1 MEKESFIR
9 DCPPLRIVFMGTPA
23 FAVKTLETI
32 LDSHH
37 QVVGVVTAMDKPAG
51 RGKKIKES
59 DVSIFAKARA
69 LNVLQPENLKD
80 EQFVAQLEALK
91 ADLFVVVAF
100 RMLPKVIWE
109 MPPKGTINLHAS
121 LLPELRG
128 AAPINWAIMNGL
140 KETGVTTFFINEVID
155 TGKIIDQRKVSIGE
169 NMNCGELHDVLKN
182 EGAQLLL
189 ETINQLSRGG
199 IEAMEQESKVSTEAP
214 KIFKKDCAINWEMT
228 GEQIHKHIL
237 GLSPYPA
244 AWCMLYNRKKQEQ
257 FQFKLLASQLNNQSP
272 KKDSKQ
278 LILGENGILFPC
290 SDGYIAIQ
298 ELQAEGKTRMN
309 YKAFIAGNDVS
320 DWELIK
326 N

>member
-1 MEKESFIR
+1 MDFPS
-9 DCPPLRIVFMGTPA
+9 LRIVFMGTPS

-51 RGKKIKES
+51 RGKKIKQS
-59 DVSIFAKARA
+59 DVTVFAKEQG

-80 EQFVAQLEALK
+80 EQFVAQLESLK

-100 RMLPKVIWE
+100 RMLPKVIWTI
-109 MPPKGTINLHAS
+109 PPKGTINLHAS
-121 LLPELRG
+121 LLPALRG

-140 KETGVTTFFINEVID
+140 TETGVTTFFINEVID

-182 EGAQLLL
+182 EGAELLL

-199 IEAMEQESKVSTEAP
+199 IQAMEQETNVSTEAP
-214 KIFKKDCAINWEMT
+214 KIFKKDCEINWNNKSLHIHN
-228 GEQIHKHIL
+228 QIR

-244 AWCMLYNRKKQEQ
+244 AWCILYNRKKQEQ
-257 FQFKLLASQLNNQSP
+257 FQFKLLASELNNQSP
-272 KKDSKQ
+272 KSDSKQ

>member
-1 MEKESFIR
+1 MDFPS
-9 DCPPLRIVFMGTPA
+9 LRIVFMGTPS

-51 RGKKIKES
+51 RGKKIKQS
-59 DVSIFAKARA
+59 DVTVFAKEQG

-80 EQFVAQLEALK
+80 EQFVAQLESLK

-100 RMLPKVIWE
+100 RMLPAVIWA

-121 LLPELRG
+121 LLPHLRG

-140 KETGVTTFFINEVID
+140 TETGVTTFFINEVID

-199 IEAMEQESKVSTEAP
+199 IQALEQETNVSTEAP
-214 KIFKKDCAINWEMT
+214 KIFKKDCEINWNNKSLHIHN
-228 GEQIHKHIL
+228 QIR

-244 AWCMLYNRKKQEQ
+244 AWCILYNRKKQEQ
-257 FQFKLLASQLNNQSP
+257 FQFKLLASELNNQSP

-298 ELQAEGKTRMN
+298 ELQAEGKIRMN

>member
-1 MEKESFIR
+1 MDFPS
-9 DCPPLRIVFMGTPA
+9 LRIVFMGTPS

-51 RGKKIKES
+51 RGKKIKQS
-59 DVSIFAKARA
+59 DVTVFAKEQG

-80 EQFVAQLEALK
+80 EQFVAQLESLK

-100 RMLPKVIWE
+100 RMLPAVIWAI
-109 MPPKGTINLHAS
+109 PPKGTINLHAS
-121 LLPELRG
+121 LLPHLRG

-140 KETGVTTFFINEVID
+140 TETGVTTFFINEVID

-199 IEAMEQESKVSTEAP
+199 IQAMEQETNVSTEAP
-214 KIFKKDCAINWEMT
+214 KIFKKDCEINWNNKSLDIHN
-228 GEQIHKHIL
+228 QIR

-244 AWCMLYNRKKQEQ
+244 AWCILYNRKKQEQ
-257 FQFKLLASQLNNQSP
+257 FQFKLLASELNDQSP
-272 KKDSKQ
+272 KSDSKQ

-309 YKAFIAGNDVS
+309 YKAFIDGNDVS

>member
-1 MEKESFIR
+1 
-9 DCPPLRIVFMGTPA
+9 MGTPS

-37 QVVGVVTAMDKPAG
+37 QVVVVVTAMDKPAG
-51 RGKKIKES
+51 RGKKIKQS
-59 DVSIFAKARA
+59 DVTVFAKEQG

-80 EQFVAQLEALK
+80 EQFVAQLESLK

-100 RMLPKVIWE
+100 RMLPAVIWA

-121 LLPELRG
+121 LLPHLRG

-140 KETGVTTFFINEVID
+140 TETGVTTFFINEVID

-189 ETINQLSRGG
+189 ETINKLSRGG
-199 IEAMEQESKVSTEAP
+199 IQALEQETNVSTEAP
-214 KIFKKDCAINWEMT
+214 KIFKKDCEINWNNKSLHIHN
-228 GEQIHKHIL
+228 QIR

-244 AWCMLYNRKKQEQ
+244 AWCILYNRKKQEQ
-257 FQFKLLASQLNNQSP
+257 FQFKLLASELNNQSP

-278 LILGENGILFPC
+278 LILGENCILFPC

-298 ELQAEGKTRMN
+298 ELQA
-309 YKAFIAGNDVS
+309 
-320 DWELIK
+320 
-326 N
+326 

>member
-1 MEKESFIR
+1 
-9 DCPPLRIVFMGTPA
+9 MGTPS

-59 DVSIFAKARA
+59 DVSIFSKARK

-80 EQFVAQLEALK
+80 EQFVAQLESLK

-100 RMLPKVIWE
+100 RMLPKVIWA

-121 LLPELRG
+121 LLPALRG

-140 KETGVTTFFINEVID
+140 KETGVTTFYINEVID

-182 EGAQLLL
+182 EGAELLL

-199 IEAMEQESKVSTEAP
+199 IQAMEQETNVSTEAP
-214 KIFKKDCAINWEMT
+214 KIFKKDCEINWNNKSLHIHN
-228 GEQIHKHIL
+228 QIR

-244 AWCMLYNRKKQEQ
+244 AWCILYNRKKQEQ

-272 KKDSKQ
+272 KSDSKQ

-309 YKAFIAGNDVS
+309 YKAFIAGNDIS
-320 DWELIK
+320 DWELI
-326 N
+326 

>member
-1 MEKESFIR
+1 
-9 DCPPLRIVFMGTPA
+9 MGTPS

-59 DVSIFAKARA
+59 DITVFAKEQG
-69 LNVLQPENLKD
+69 LNILQPENLKD
-80 EQFVAQLEALK
+80 EQFVAQLEELK

-100 RMLPKVIWE
+100 RMLPKVIWA

-121 LLPELRG
+121 LLPALRG

-140 KETGVTTFFINEVID
+140 KETGVTTFYINEVID

-182 EGAQLLL
+182 EGAELLL

-199 IEAMEQESKVSTEAP
+199 IQAMEQETNVSTEAP
-214 KIFKKDCAINWEMT
+214 KIFKKDCEINWNNKSLHIHN
-228 GEQIHKHIL
+228 QIR

-244 AWCMLYNRKKQEQ
+244 AWCILYNRKKQEQ

-272 KKDSKQ
+272 KSDSKQ

-290 SDGYIAIQ
+290 SDGFIAIQ

-320 DWELIK
+320 DWELI
-326 N
+326 

>member
-1 MEKESFIR
+1 MDFPS
-9 DCPPLRIVFMGTPA
+9 LRIVFMGTPS

-51 RGKKIKES
+51 RGKKIKQS
-59 DVSIFAKARA
+59 DVTVFAKEQG

-80 EQFVAQLEALK
+80 EQFVAQLESLK

-100 RMLPKVIWE
+100 RMLPAVIWA

-121 LLPELRG
+121 LLPHLRG

-140 KETGVTTFFINEVID
+140 TETGVTTFFINEVID

-199 IEAMEQESKVSTEAP
+199 IQALEQETNVSTEAP
-214 KIFKKDCAINWEMT
+214 KIFKKDCEINWNNKSLHIHN
-228 GEQIHKHIL
+228 QIR

-244 AWCMLYNRKKQEQ
+244 AWCILYNRKKQEQ
-257 FQFKLLASQLNNQSP
+257 FQFKLLASELNNQSP

>member
-1 MEKESFIR
+1 
-9 DCPPLRIVFMGTPA
+9 MGTPS

-59 DVSIFAKARA
+59 DITVFAKEQG
-69 LNVLQPENLKD
+69 LNILQPENLKD
-80 EQFVAQLEALK
+80 EQFVAQLESLK

-100 RMLPKVIWE
+100 RMLPKVIWA

-121 LLPELRG
+121 LLPALRG

-140 KETGVTTFFINEVID
+140 KETGVTTFYINEVID

-182 EGAQLLL
+182 EGAELLL

-199 IEAMEQESKVSTEAP
+199 IQAMEQETNVSTEAP
-214 KIFKKDCAINWEMT
+214 KIFKKDCEINWNNKSLHIHN
-228 GEQIHKHIL
+228 QIR

-244 AWCMLYNRKKQEQ
+244 AWCILFNRKKQEQ

-272 KKDSKQ
+272 KSDSKQ

-290 SDGYIAIQ
+290 SDGFIAIQ

-320 DWELIK
+320 DWELI
-326 N
+326 

>member
-1 MEKESFIR
+1 MDFPS
-9 DCPPLRIVFMGTPA
+9 LRIVFMGTPS

-51 RGKKIKES
+51 RGKKIKQS
-59 DVSIFAKARA
+59 DVTVFAKEQG

-80 EQFVAQLEALK
+80 EQFVAQLESLK

-100 RMLPKVIWE
+100 RMLPAVIWA

-121 LLPELRG
+121 LLPHLRG

-140 KETGVTTFFINEVID
+140 TETGVTTFFINEVID

-199 IEAMEQESKVSTEAP
+199 IQALEQETNVSTEAP
-214 KIFKKDCAINWEMT
+214 KIFKKDCEINWNNKSLHIHN
-228 GEQIHKHIL
+228 QIR

-244 AWCMLYNRKKQEQ
+244 AWCILYNRKKQEQ
-257 FQFKLLASQLNNQSP
+257 FQFKLLASELNNQSP
-272 KKDSKQ
+272 KSDSKQ

-298 ELQAEGKTRMN
+298 ELQAEGKIRMN

>member
-1 MEKESFIR
+1 MDFPS
-9 DCPPLRIVFMGTPA
+9 LRIVFMGTPS

-51 RGKKIKES
+51 RGKKIKQS
-59 DVSIFAKARA
+59 DVTVFAKEQG

-80 EQFVAQLEALK
+80 EQFVAQLESLK

-100 RMLPKVIWE
+100 RMLPKVIWT

-121 LLPELRG
+121 LLPQLRG

-140 KETGVTTFFINEVID
+140 TETGVTTFFINEVID

-199 IEAMEQESKVSTEAP
+199 IQALEQETNVSTEAP
-214 KIFKKDCAINWEMT
+214 KIFKKDCEINWNNKSLHIHN
-228 GEQIHKHIL
+228 QIR

-244 AWCMLYNRKKQEQ
+244 AWCILYNRKKQEQ
-257 FQFKLLASQLNNQSP
+257 FQFKLLASELNNQSP
-272 KKDSKQ
+272 KSDSKQ

>member
-1 MEKESFIR
+1 
-9 DCPPLRIVFMGTPA
+9 MGTPA

-59 DVSIFAKARA
+59 DVSVFAKARA

-80 EQFVAQLEALK
+80 EQFVAQLKELK

-100 RMLPKVIWE
+100 RMLPKVIWTI
-109 MPPKGTINLHAS
+109 PPKGTINLHAS
-121 LLPELRG
+121 LLPQLRG

-140 KETGVTTFFINEVID
+140 KETGVTTFYINEVID

-182 EGAQLLL
+182 EGAELLL

-199 IEAMEQESKVSTEAP
+199 IQAMEQETNVSTEAP
-214 KIFKKDCAINWEMT
+214 KIFKKDCEINWNNKSLHIHN
-228 GEQIHKHIL
+228 QIR

-244 AWCMLYNRKKQEQ
+244 AWCILYNRKKQEQ

-272 KKDSKQ
+272 KSDSKQ

-320 DWELIK
+320 DWELI
-326 N
+326 

>member
-1 MEKESFIR
+1 
-9 DCPPLRIVFMGTPA
+9 MGTPS

-37 QVVGVVTAMDKPAG
+37 KVVGVVTAMDKPAG
-51 RGKKIKES
+51 RGKKIKQS
-59 DVSIFAKARA
+59 DVTVFSKEHS

-80 EQFVAQLEALK
+80 EQFVAQLEELK

-100 RMLPKVIWE
+100 RMLPKVIWTI
-109 MPPKGTINLHAS
+109 PPKGTINLHAS
-121 LLPELRG
+121 LLPQLRG

-140 KETGVTTFFINEVID
+140 KETGVTTFYINEVID
-155 TGKIIDQRKVSIGE
+155 TGKIIDQRKVLIGE

-182 EGAQLLL
+182 EGAELLL

-199 IEAMEQESKVSTEAP
+199 IQAMEQETNVSTEAP
-214 KIFKKDCAINWEMT
+214 KIFKKDCEINWNNKSLDIHN
-228 GEQIHKHIL
+228 QIR

-244 AWCMLYNRKKQEQ
+244 AWCILYNRKKQEQ
-257 FQFKLLASQLNNQSP
+257 FQFKLLASKLNNQST
-272 KKDSKQ
+272 KSDSKQ

-309 YKAFIAGNDVS
+309 YKAFIAGNDVN
-320 DWELIK
+320 DWELI
-326 N
+326 

>member
-1 MEKESFIR
+1 
-9 DCPPLRIVFMGTPA
+9 MGTPS

-37 QVVGVVTAMDKPAG
+37 KVVGVVTAMDKPAG
-51 RGKKIKES
+51 RGKKIKQS
-59 DVSIFAKARA
+59 DVTVFAKEQG
-69 LNVLQPENLKD
+69 LNILQPENLKD
-80 EQFVAQLEALK
+80 EQFVAQLESLK

-100 RMLPKVIWE
+100 RMLPKVIWA

-121 LLPELRG
+121 LLPALRG

-140 KETGVTTFFINEVID
+140 KETGVTTFYINEVID

-199 IEAMEQESKVSTEAP
+199 IQAMEQESKVSTEAP
-214 KIFKKDCAINWEMT
+214 KIFKKDCEINWNNKSLDIHN
-228 GEQIHKHIL
+228 QIR

-244 AWCMLYNRKKQEQ
+244 AWCILYNRKKQEQ

-272 KKDSKQ
+272 KSDSKQ

-290 SDGYIAIQ
+290 SDGFIAIQ

-320 DWELIK
+320 DWELI
-326 N
+326 

>member
-1 MEKESFIR
+1 
-9 DCPPLRIVFMGTPA
+9 MGTPS

-59 DVSIFAKARA
+59 DITVFAKEQG

-80 EQFVAQLEALK
+80 EQFVAQLESLK

-100 RMLPKVIWE
+100 RMLPKVIWA

-121 LLPELRG
+121 LLPALRG

-140 KETGVTTFFINEVID
+140 KETGVTTFYINEVID

-182 EGAQLLL
+182 EGAELLL

-199 IEAMEQESKVSTEAP
+199 IQAMEQESKVSTEAP
-214 KIFKKDCAINWEMT
+214 KIFKKDCEINWNNKSLDIHN
-228 GEQIHKHIL
+228 QIR

-244 AWCMLYNRKKQEQ
+244 AWCILYNRKKQEQ

-272 KKDSKQ
+272 KSDSKQ

-290 SDGYIAIQ
+290 SDGFIAIQ

-320 DWELIK
+320 DWELI
-326 N
+326 

>member
-1 MEKESFIR
+1 
-9 DCPPLRIVFMGTPA
+9 MGTPS

-37 QVVGVVTAMDKPAG
+37 KVVGVVTAMDKPAG

-59 DVSIFAKARA
+59 DVTVFAKARA

-80 EQFVAQLEALK
+80 EQFVAQLEAFK

-100 RMLPKVIWE
+100 RMLPKVIWA

-140 KETGVTTFFINEVID
+140 TETGVTTFFINEVID

-199 IEAMEQESKVSTEAP
+199 IQALEQETNVSTEAP
-214 KIFKKDCAINWEMT
+214 KIFKKDCEINWNNKSLDIHN
-228 GEQIHKHIL
+228 QIR

-257 FQFKLLASQLNNQSP
+257 YQFKLLASQLNNQSR

-298 ELQAEGKTRMN
+298 ELQAEGKKRMN

>member
-1 MEKESFIR
+1 MDFPS
-9 DCPPLRIVFMGTPA
+9 LRIVFMGTPS

-51 RGKKIKES
+51 RGKKIKQS
-59 DVSIFAKARA
+59 DVTVFAKEQG

-80 EQFVAQLEALK
+80 EQFVAQLESLK

-100 RMLPKVIWE
+100 RMLPKVIWTI
-109 MPPKGTINLHAS
+109 PPKGTINLHAS
-121 LLPELRG
+121 LLPALRG

-140 KETGVTTFFINEVID
+140 TETGVTTFFINEVID

-182 EGAQLLL
+182 EGAELLL

-199 IEAMEQESKVSTEAP
+199 IQALEQETNVSTEAP
-214 KIFKKDCAINWEMT
+214 KIFKKDCEINWNNKSLHIHN
-228 GEQIHKHIL
+228 QIR

-244 AWCMLYNRKKQEQ
+244 AWCILYNRKKQEQ
-257 FQFKLLASQLNNQSP
+257 FQFKLLASELNNQSP
-272 KKDSKQ
+272 KSDSKQ

>member
-1 MEKESFIR
+1 MDFPS
-9 DCPPLRIVFMGTPA
+9 LRIVFMGTPA

-100 RMLPKVIWE
+100 RMLPTVIWAI
-109 MPPKGTINLHAS
+109 PPKGTINLHAS
-121 LLPELRG
+121 LLPQLRG

-155 TGKIIDQRKVSIGE
+155 TGKIIDQRKVPIGE

-182 EGAQLLL
+182 EGAELLL

-199 IEAMEQESKVSTEAP
+199 IQAMEQETNVSTEAP

-237 GLSPYPA
+237 GLSPYPG

-257 FQFKLLASQLNNQSP
+257 FQFKLLASQLNNKSS
-272 KKDSKQ
+272 KSDSKQ

>member
-1 MEKESFIR
+1 
-9 DCPPLRIVFMGTPA
+9 MGTPS

-37 QVVGVVTAMDKPAG
+37 KVVGVVTAMDKPAG
-51 RGKKIKES
+51 RGKKIKQS
-59 DVSIFAKARA
+59 DVTVFSKEHS

-80 EQFVAQLEALK
+80 EQFVAQLEELK

-100 RMLPKVIWE
+100 RMLPKVIWTI
-109 MPPKGTINLHAS
+109 PPKGTINLHAS
-121 LLPELRG
+121 LLPQLRG

-140 KETGVTTFFINEVID
+140 KETGVTTFYINEVID
-155 TGKIIDQRKVSIGE
+155 TGKIIDQRIVLIGE

-182 EGAQLLL
+182 EGAELLL

-199 IEAMEQESKVSTEAP
+199 IQAMEQETNVSTEAP
-214 KIFKKDCAINWEMT
+214 KIFKKDCEINWNNKSLDIHN
-228 GEQIHKHIL
+228 QIR

-244 AWCMLYNRKKQEQ
+244 AWCILYNRKKQEQ
-257 FQFKLLASQLNNQSP
+257 FQFKLLASKLNNQSH
-272 KKDSKQ
+272 KSDSKQ

-320 DWELIK
+320 DWELI
-326 N
+326 

>member
-1 MEKESFIR
+1 
-9 DCPPLRIVFMGTPA
+9 MGTPS

-37 QVVGVVTAMDKPAG
+37 KVVGVVTAMDKPAG
-51 RGKKIKES
+51 RGKKIKQS
-59 DVSIFAKARA
+59 DVTVFSKEHS

-80 EQFVAQLEALK
+80 EQFVAQLEELK

-100 RMLPKVIWE
+100 RMLPKVIWTI
-109 MPPKGTINLHAS
+109 PPKGTINLHAS
-121 LLPELRG
+121 LLPALRG

-140 KETGVTTFFINEVID
+140 KETGVTTFYINEVID
-155 TGKIIDQRKVSIGE
+155 TGKIIDQRIVLIGE

-182 EGAQLLL
+182 EGAELLL

-199 IEAMEQESKVSTEAP
+199 IQAMEQETNVSTEAP
-214 KIFKKDCAINWEMT
+214 KIFKKDCEINWNNKSLDIHN
-228 GEQIHKHIL
+228 QIR

-244 AWCMLYNRKKQEQ
+244 AWCILYNRKKQEQ
-257 FQFKLLASQLNNQSP
+257 FQFKLLASKLNNQSH
-272 KKDSKQ
+272 KSDSKQ

-320 DWELIK
+320 DWELI
-326 N
+326 

>member
-1 MEKESFIR
+1 
-9 DCPPLRIVFMGTPA
+9 MGTPS

-51 RGKKIKES
+51 RGKKIKQS
-59 DVSIFAKARA
+59 DVTVFAKEQG

-80 EQFVAQLEALK
+80 EQFVAQLESLK

-100 RMLPKVIWE
+100 RMLPAVIWAI
-109 MPPKGTINLHAS
+109 PPKGTINLHAS
-121 LLPELRG
+121 LLPHLRG

-140 KETGVTTFFINEVID
+140 TETGVTTFFINEVID

-199 IEAMEQESKVSTEAP
+199 IQALEQETNVSTEAP
-214 KIFKKDCAINWEMT
+214 KIFKKDCEINWNNKSLHIHN
-228 GEQIHKHIL
+228 QIR

-244 AWCMLYNRKKQEQ
+244 AWCILYNRKKQEQ
-257 FQFKLLASQLNNQSP
+257 FQFKLLASELNNQSP
-272 KKDSKQ
+272 KSDSKQ

>member
-1 MEKESFIR
+1 
-9 DCPPLRIVFMGTPA
+9 MGTPS

-37 QVVGVVTAMDKPAG
+37 KVVGVVTAMDKPAG
-51 RGKKIKES
+51 RGKKIKQS
-59 DVSIFAKARA
+59 DVTVFSKEHS

-80 EQFVAQLEALK
+80 EQFVAQLEELK

-100 RMLPKVIWE
+100 RMLPKVIWTI
-109 MPPKGTINLHAS
+109 PPKGTINLHAS
-121 LLPELRG
+121 LLPALRG

-140 KETGVTTFFINEVID
+140 KETGVTTFYINEVID
-155 TGKIIDQRKVSIGE
+155 TGKIIDQRKVLIGE

-182 EGAQLLL
+182 EGAELLL

-199 IEAMEQESKVSTEAP
+199 IQAMEQETNVSTEAP
-214 KIFKKDCAINWEMT
+214 KIFKKDCEINWNNKSLDIHN
-228 GEQIHKHIL
+228 QIR

-257 FQFKLLASQLNNQSP
+257 YQFKLLASQLNNQSR

-298 ELQAEGKTRMN
+298 ELQAEGKKRMN

>member
-37 QVVGVVTAMDKPAG
+37 KVVGVVTAMDKPAG

-59 DVSIFAKARA
+59 DVTVFAKARA

-80 EQFVAQLEALK
+80 EQFVAQLEAFK

-100 RMLPKVIWE
+100 RMLPKVIWA

-140 KETGVTTFFINEVID
+140 TETGVTTFFINEVID

-199 IEAMEQESKVSTEAP
+199 IQALEQETNVSTEAP
-214 KIFKKDCAINWEMT
+214 KIFKKDCEINWNNKSLDIHN
-228 GEQIHKHIL
+228 QIR

-257 FQFKLLASQLNNQSP
+257 YQFKLLASQLNNQSR

-290 SDGYIAIQ
+290 SDGFIAIQ
-298 ELQAEGKTRMN
+298 ELQAEGKKRMN

>member
-1 MEKESFIR
+1 
-9 DCPPLRIVFMGTPA
+9 MGTPS

-59 DVSIFAKARA
+59 DVSIFSKARN

-80 EQFVAQLEALK
+80 EQFVAQLESLK

-100 RMLPKVIWE
+100 RMLPKVIWA

-121 LLPELRG
+121 LLPALRG

-140 KETGVTTFFINEVID
+140 KETGVTTFYINEVID

-182 EGAQLLL
+182 EGAELLL

-199 IEAMEQESKVSTEAP
+199 IQAMEQETNVSTEAP
-214 KIFKKDCAINWEMT
+214 KIFKKDCEINWNNKSLDIHN
-228 GEQIHKHIL
+228 QIR

-244 AWCMLYNRKKQEQ
+244 AWCILYNRKKQEQ

-272 KKDSKQ
+272 KSDSKQ
-278 LILGENGILFPC
+278 LILGENGILFRC
-290 SDGYIAIQ
+290 SDGFIAIQ

-320 DWELIK
+320 DWELI
-326 N
+326 

>member
-1 MEKESFIR
+1 
-9 DCPPLRIVFMGTPA
+9 MGTPS

-37 QVVGVVTAMDKPAG
+37 KVVGVVTAMDKPAG
-51 RGKKIKES
+51 RGKKIKQS
-59 DVSIFAKARA
+59 DVTVFSKEHS

-80 EQFVAQLEALK
+80 EQFVAQLEELK

-100 RMLPKVIWE
+100 RMLPKVIWTI
-109 MPPKGTINLHAS
+109 PPKGTINLHAS
-121 LLPELRG
+121 LLPALRG

-140 KETGVTTFFINEVID
+140 KETGVTTFYINEVID
-155 TGKIIDQRKVSIGE
+155 TGKIIDQRKVLIGE

-182 EGAQLLL
+182 EGAELLL

-199 IEAMEQESKVSTEAP
+199 IQAMEQETNVSTEAP
-214 KIFKKDCAINWEMT
+214 KIFKKDCEINWNNKSLHIHN
-228 GEQIHKHIL
+228 QIR

-244 AWCMLYNRKKQEQ
+244 AWCILYNRKKQEQ

-272 KKDSKQ
+272 KSDSKQ

-290 SDGYIAIQ
+290 SDGFIAIQ

-320 DWELIK
+320 DWELI
-326 N
+326 

>member
-1 MEKESFIR
+1 
-9 DCPPLRIVFMGTPA
+9 MGTPA

-59 DVSIFAKARA
+59 DVSVFAKAQA

-80 EQFVAQLEALK
+80 EQFVAQLKALK

-100 RMLPKVIWE
+100 RMLPKVIWTI
-109 MPPKGTINLHAS
+109 PPKGTINLHAS

-140 KETGVTTFFINEVID
+140 SETGVTTFFINEVID
-155 TGKIIDQRKVSIGE
+155 TGKIIDRRKVSISE
-169 NMNCGELHDVLKN
+169 NMNCGELHDLLKN
-182 EGAQLLL
+182 EGAALLL
-189 ETINQLSRGG
+189 ETTNQLSRGG
-199 IEAMEQESKVSTEAP
+199 IQAMEQESKVSTEAP
-214 KIFKKDCAINWEMT
+214 KIFKKDCEINWKKSAIE
-228 GEQIHKHIL
+228 IHNHIR

-244 AWCMLYNRKKQEQ
+244 AWCNLHNVKKGEQ
-257 FQFKLLASQLNNQSP
+257 LQFKFFASKLTEEKIPYIN
-272 KKDSKQ
+272 
-278 LILGENGILFPC
+278 LGLFQGTDGILFPC
-290 SDGYIAIQ
+290 ADGAISIQ
-298 ELQAEGKTRMN
+298 ELQVEGRTRMN
-309 YKAFIAGNDVS
+309 YKAFLAGNDIS
-320 DWELIK
+320 DWRIID

>member
-1 MEKESFIR
+1 
-9 DCPPLRIVFMGTPA
+9 MGTPA

-37 QVVGVVTAMDKPAG
+37 KVVGVVTAMDKPAG

-59 DVSIFAKARA
+59 DVTVFAKARA

-80 EQFVAQLEALK
+80 EQFVAQLEAFK

-100 RMLPKVIWE
+100 RMLPKVIWA

-140 KETGVTTFFINEVID
+140 TETGVTTFFINEVID

-199 IEAMEQESKVSTEAP
+199 IQALEQETNVSTEAP
-214 KIFKKDCAINWEMT
+214 KIFKKDCEINWNNKSLDIHN
-228 GEQIHKHIL
+228 QIR

-257 FQFKLLASQLNNQSP
+257 YQFKLLASQLNNQSR

-298 ELQAEGKTRMN
+298 ELQAEGKKRMN

>member
-1 MEKESFIR
+1 
-9 DCPPLRIVFMGTPA
+9 MGTPS

-51 RGKKIKES
+51 RGKKIKQS
-59 DVSIFAKARA
+59 DVTVFAKEQG

-80 EQFVAQLEALK
+80 EQFVAQLESLK

-100 RMLPKVIWE
+100 RMLPKVIWT

-121 LLPELRG
+121 LLPQLRG

-140 KETGVTTFFINEVID
+140 TETGVTTFFINEVID

-199 IEAMEQESKVSTEAP
+199 IQALEQETNVSTEAP
-214 KIFKKDCAINWEMT
+214 KIFKKDCEINWNNKSLHIHN
-228 GEQIHKHIL
+228 QIR

-244 AWCMLYNRKKQEQ
+244 AWCILYNRKKQEQ
-257 FQFKLLASQLNNQSP
+257 FQFKLLASELNNQSP

>member
-1 MEKESFIR
+1 
-9 DCPPLRIVFMGTPA
+9 MGTPS

-59 DVSIFAKARA
+59 NITVFAKEQG
-69 LNVLQPENLKD
+69 LNILQPENLKD
-80 EQFVAQLEALK
+80 EQFVAQLESLK

-100 RMLPKVIWE
+100 RMLPAVIWAI
-109 MPPKGTINLHAS
+109 PPKGTINLHAS
-121 LLPELRG
+121 LLPHLRG

-140 KETGVTTFFINEVID
+140 TETGVTTFFINEVID

-199 IEAMEQESKVSTEAP
+199 IQALEQETNVSTEAP
-214 KIFKKDCAINWEMT
+214 KIFKKDCEINWNNKSLDIHN
-228 GEQIHKHIL
+228 QIR

-244 AWCMLYNRKKQEQ
+244 AWCILFNRKKQEQ

-272 KKDSKQ
+272 KSDSKQ